1 MMTRETAPRN
11 GRKLLHPEYLQ
22 EFEELL
28 RRRKAFLVD
37 DVLGLNRDWTD
48 KSEGD
53 AAHSNHMADSG
64 TDSFEEDVRLSR
76 MESAGE
82 EIGEIDEALGR
93 ILDGAFGICEE
104 CAQPISMERLR
115 AIPYARLC
123 LNCKQLEE
131 VA

>member
-1 MMTRETAPRN
+1 MVTREAASRN
-11 GRKLLHPEYLQ
+11 GGKVLHPEDLQ
-22 EFEELL
+22 EFEEIL
-28 RRRKAFLVD
+28 RRRKALLVD

-53 AAHSNHMADSG
+53 SAHSNHMADSG

-93 ILDGAFGICEE
+93 ILDGAYGTCES
-104 CAQPISMERLR
+104 CGKLISIERLR

-123 LNCKQLEE
+123 LPCKQSEE
-131 VA
+131 EA